1 MDYEEFSILEPS
13 QKTMDRIKI
22 ILTYQPMTIYEII
35 EKLDNMEYHMV
46 ELNLI
51 KMLVC
56 GTITKKV
63 ITSAKQYFPYEIPYY
78 GLTDYYLISEKLA
91 KEMIE

>member
-22 ILTYQPMTIYEII
+22 ILTYQPMTIHEII
-35 EKLDNMEYHMV
+35 EKLDHMEYDMV
-46 ELNLI
+46 YSNVL
-51 KMLVC
+51 KMLAC
-56 GTITKKV
+56 GTITKK
-63 ITSAKQYFPYEIPYY
+63 ITPNVERRFPSDITYY
-78 GLTDYYLISEKLA
+78 GLTDYYLINEKLA